1 VLAETVGLWFLN
13 HKLLI
18 PAERLQ
24 AANIVYQLAL
34 IIALVEIIKVPFNAM
49 IVAHEKMG
57 FYAWLGLGETILKLT
72 SVFILSHITHYDKLI
87 TYGCLLLSVS
97 LIVLSLYVLFT
108 KYYFKE
114 AARFR
119 LYKDLSKTKEMVSF
133 SGWMLMG
140 QVAYVGSTQ
149 GLNMVSNLFFGVA
162 VNAAVAIATQVE
174 GAVYSFVNNFQMAA
188 KQDYDRNR
196 QLILGISKY
205 SLYLMAI
212 LSAPVLYFTHT
223 LLTFWLGNH
232 LPQYTEQLVQAIIAC
247 LLISAMAGAFW
258 MSALAI
264 GTSTV
269 KQYNIIVALIDLC
282 TVPLAYYLFTLGY
295 NPVFAFV
302 GKFSTMVISQIY
314 RLYFINK
321 KIIFSECRR
330 GVWPAIRYHL
340 YIRYHSQLFFIGI
353 YRTIHHFRNGINLCY
368 FNLRIKHS

>member
-1 VLAETVGLWFLN
+1 MDIICLLYTSDIQRVNKVFNISILNHLLIIFIVLVLAETVGLWFLN
-13 HKLLI
+13 HKLVI

-87 TYGCLLLSVS
+87 TYGGLLLSVS

-162 VNAAVAIATQVE
+162 AVSYTH
-174 GAVYSFVNNFQMAA
+174 
-188 KQDYDRNR
+188 
-196 QLILGISKY
+196 
-205 SLYLMAI
+205 LYLR
-212 LSAPVLYFTHT
+212 LF
-223 LLTFWLGNH
+223 
-232 LPQYTEQLVQAIIAC
+232 
-247 LLISAMAGAFW
+247 
-258 MSALAI
+258 
-264 GTSTV
+264 
-269 KQYNIIVALIDLC
+269 
-282 TVPLAYYLFTLGY
+282 YYLSGY
-295 NPVFAFV
+295 
-302 GKFSTMVISQIY
+302 ISENNYEI
-314 RLYFINK
+314 
-321 KIIFSECRR
+321 
-330 GVWPAIRYHL
+330 
-340 YIRYHSQLFFIGI
+340 
-353 YRTIHHFRNGINLCY
+353 
-368 FNLRIKHS
+368 